1 MCKRIISMFIG
12 IAAIVI
18 LVCNSGV
25 YAEESGQTEAASIN
39 DIGEQTGCK
48 IIAADDFNS
57 CGDVEFSSENGQ
69 FLAGLELF
77 YGDGYPSGISISGGE
92 VNFGSTGKETY
103 AFSRTAENCEFNEP
117 FVVRFDF
124 RQNVRDNDIN
134 SIMGF
139 TDYTSSTNA
148 NIQLFTV
155 ENNIYAKNNGAD
167 EVVLRDYELGKVYKI
182 KMFINPKAEEYDI
195 YINDECRALGMK
207 FGFNSIGRLLC
218 FDAKKGE
225 TRWSLD
231 NLCIYTDERE
241 IILSAAA
248 RNAFPKG
255 MVISSNFIEFSKGNN
270 EYLIDWESSNSSV
283 VDTESGVV
291 SRDDAGSEK
300 VIISAVVKNV
310 NGAPFEVFAKFNA
323 EVEKIPVLGRSYMAS
338 ETFEELSKIEK
349 NQTVGKGGFRV
360 ASCSGI
366 SIEDD
371 NGNRVLKSEKGKSGW
386 LYMDLIS
393 DNEPESYAV
402 EFSFKL
408 AEKNGDMGILYDAA
422 DGNKIGI
429 KLTGD
434 SDNICCLAEGEQIN
448 VIQSYETDKW
458 YNIKLIINGK
468 EKTFDIYSDNICKGK
483 NLGFMNGAEKLTR
496 LFRTEVLSCEA
507 YFDDISVYTDSRTN
521 QIASED
527 FEELFEIEKGQTVG
541 KGGFNAVSCGG
552 ISIEETGDGK
562 VLKSI
567 KGSDGWLY
575 MDLTSDRVPDSFAL
589 EFSFKLAEKNGDVGI
604 LYDAVDDNK
613 IGIKLTGDSDNI
625 YCLSSDGMITLIS
638 DYETDKWYN
647 IRLFINNCSKTF
659 DVYLD
664 NVCKAAGLGFMNGAE
679 RLRRI
684 FRTEVLSCDSYF
696 DNISVYTSVDM
707 EELFEINA
715 CGIINSSRQF
725 PARTKNGY
733 SISWNLTGGN
743 SYFENNRL
751 VRGAENERVLIKAE
765 ISTNAGEV
773 SKTFEAIV
781 LGGINLKLEYLE
793 NSRELLAKV
802 YKDGIIRDFE
812 KPVVII
818 AVFKDN
824 LLIDSV
830 FSGVSIVEDSEYQY
844 TRYDV
849 SKLSK
854 GEYKAKAFI
863 FNGFGELMPLESFK
877 EAAFNIE

>member
-12 IAAIVI
+12 IAAIII

-25 YAEESGQTEAASIN
+25 CAEESGQTGLASIN
-39 DIGEQTGCK
+39 DIGGQTGCRM
-48 IIAADDFNS
+48 IAADDFNN
-57 CGDVEFSSENGQ
+57 CGDAEFSSANGQ
-69 FLAGLELF
+69 FMAGLELLCC
-77 YGDGYPSGISISGGE
+77 DGYPSGISISGGE
-92 VNFGSTGKETY
+92 VNFGSTDKETY
-103 AFSRTAENCEFNEP
+103 AFSRTAENYEINEP
-117 FVVRFDF
+117 FVVQFDF

-134 SIMGF
+134 CIMGF

-148 NIQLFTV
+148 NIQIFTV
-155 ENNIYAKNNGAD
+155 ENDLYAKNNGAD
-167 EVVLRDYELGKVYKI
+167 EVILSDYELGKVYRI
-182 KMFINPKAEEYDI
+182 KMFINPKTEEYDI
-195 YINDECRALGMK
+195 YINDECVALGMK

-218 FDAKKGE
+218 FDAKKGK
-225 TRWSLD
+225 TRWSMD

-241 IILSAAA
+241 IILSEAV

-255 MVISSNFIEFSKGNN
+255 MVISSNFIEFSKGNS
-270 EYLIDWESSNSSV
+270 EYSIDWKSSNPSV
-283 VDTESGVV
+283 VDAESGVV
-291 SRDDAGSEK
+291 SRDGAGLK
-300 VIISAVVKNV
+300 KAVISAVVKNV
-310 NGAPFEVFAKFNA
+310 NGAPFEIFAKFNA

-338 ETFEELSKIEK
+338 ETFEELSKIKK
-349 NQTVGKGGFRV
+349 NQTVGKGGFKV
-360 ASCSGI
+360 VSCGGI
-366 SIEDD
+366 SIEDT
-371 NGNRVLKSEKGKSGW
+371 GGGKVLKSEKGRGGW
-386 LYMDLIS
+386 IYMDLTS
-393 DNEPESYAV
+393 DKEPDSFAV

-408 AEKNGDMGILYDAA
+408 TEKNGDMGILYDAA

-496 LFRTEVLSCEA
+496 IFRTEVLSCEA

-527 FEELFEIEKGQTVG
+527 FEELSEIEKGQTVG
-541 KGGFNAVSCGG
+541 RGGFNAVSCGG
-552 ISIEETGDGK
+552 ISIEETGGGK

-575 MDLTSDRVPDSFAL
+575 MDLTSDRVPDSLAM
-589 EFSFKLAEKNGDVGI
+589 EFSFKLAEKNGDIGI

-638 DYETDKWYN
+638 DYEADKWYN

-659 DVYLD
+659 DVYYD

-715 CGIINSSRQF
+715 CGIINSSRKF

-733 SISWNLTGGN
+733 PISWNLTGGN

-773 SKTFEAIV
+773 SKIFEATV

-824 LLIDSV
+824 LLTDCV
-830 FSGVSIVEDSEYQY
+830 FSDAPAGENSEYQY
-844 TRYDV
+844 TRYDA